1 MPRATRE
8 NPKERSAVLGR
19 KNYTKEEI
27 DRGKAAVAEQLAAYR
42 KFVKAGGGSGSDKKA
57 DSALASFEAE
67 FFNNMT
73 LVLDRYYV
81 HRLSGG
87 EGKDGNALN
96 EVRIIVDSLISHDG
110 VMRSDKK
117 IKLPPERSIVGLAAG
132 EQINLTEADFK
143 RLSAAFFAELE
154 RRFG

>member
-1 MPRATRE
+1 
-8 NPKERSAVLGR
+8 VLGR

-27 DRGKAAVAEQLAAYR
+27 DRGKAAVADQLAAYA
-42 KFVKAGGGSGSDKKA
+42 KLVKTAAGSGSGKKA
-57 DSALASFEAE
+57 DAALASFETE

-73 LVLDRYYV
+73 VVLDRYYV
-81 HRLSGG
+81 HRLSGA
-87 EGKDGNALN
+87 EGKDGNPLN

-117 IKLPPERSIVGLAAG
+117 IKLPPERSLVGLAAG
-132 EQINLTEADFK
+132 EQIKLTEADFT
-143 RLSAAFFAELE
+143 RLSTAFFDELE